1 MLWFIMRF
9 FLGGGMPIGTLM
21 LIEEDYAGSYAKL
34 IMKYF
39 LAEVRLQC
47 FICYYNYRYF
57 YQ

>member
-1 MLWFIMRF
+1 MKLF

-39 LAEVRLQC
+39 LAEVREITMLHLLL
-47 FICYYNYRYF
+47 
-57 YQ
+57 

>member
-1 MLWFIMRF
+1 
-9 FLGGGMPIGTLM
+9 MPIGTLM